1 LSHRVVLSPR
11 AAVDLEREA
20 DAVASLNPRAAE
32 RLIAEIE
39 SRCASLAEFP
49 LRFRARDDLAPGL
62 RMTIVRDW
70 LIFYRADNEEVRI
83 ERILYG
89 PRDIR
94 PRDFG

>member
-1 LSHRVVLSPR
+1 LTHRVVLSPR
-11 AAVDLEREA
+11 AAIDLEREA

-32 RLIAEIE
+32 RLVGEIE
-39 SRCASLAEFP
+39 ARCTSLAEFP
-49 LRFRARDDLAPGL
+49 LRFRVRDDLAPGL
-62 RMTIVRDW
+62 RMTVVRDW
-70 LIFYRADNEEVRI
+70 LIFYRASDQEVRI

>member
-1 LSHRVVLSPR
+1 MTYRVVFSPR
-11 AAVDLEREA
+11 ADIDLEREA

-32 RLIAEIE
+32 RLIDEIAA
-39 SRCASLAEFP
+39 RCAALAEFP

-62 RMTIVRDW
+62 RMTVVRDW
-70 LIFYRADNEEVRI
+70 LVFHRVGEIEVRI

-89 PRDIR
+89 PRDIG